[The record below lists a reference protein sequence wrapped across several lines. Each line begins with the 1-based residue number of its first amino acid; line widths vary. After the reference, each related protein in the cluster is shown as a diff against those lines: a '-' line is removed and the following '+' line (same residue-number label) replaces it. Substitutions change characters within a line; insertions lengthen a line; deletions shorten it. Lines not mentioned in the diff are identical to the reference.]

1 MLEQAIQYAN
11 GKVVTAASVQTAV
24 ERTKG
29 VKVSKADAPEVD
41 VLLNLEDRI
50 HQRMINQEPAVNVVA
65 AALRRGRA
73 GVANPNRPTGSFLF
87 LGPTGV
93 GKTEL
98 ARSLAAVYFGDER
111 QMIRLDMTEYQ
122 QAEDVE
128 RLLAAG
134 GPAEKSLIMQIRQQP
149 FSVVLLDEVEKSNQ
163 SVLNLLLQLLDEGQ
177 LTDKSGRPASF
188 RNAIVIATSNAGS
201 AEIAQRVSG
210 GDSLESFERPLIDK
224 LISEG
229 QFKAELINRFD
240 DVSLFRPLNQNEL
253 ARVALLML

>member
-1 MLEQAIQYAN
+1 
-11 GKVVTAASVQTAV
+11 
-24 ERTKG
+24 
-29 VKVSKADAPEVD
+29 
-41 VLLNLEDRI
+41 
-50 HQRMINQEPAVNVVA
+50 
-65 AALRRGRA
+65 
-73 GVANPNRPTGSFLF
+73 
-87 LGPTGV
+87 
-93 GKTEL
+93 
-98 ARSLAAVYFGDER
+98 
-111 QMIRLDMTEYQ
+111 MIRLDMTEYQ

-253 ARVALLML
+253 ARVALLMLAAVNKNLAKQNVSVQLTEAALVKLIEAGYDPQFGARPLRRVIQETVEDAVATRILKGQAQPGSSITLDVTDLNLPAPRTNP